1 MPGSILSR
9 VLGLV
14 LIITVFAALTI
25 AATDFLRIGFMSGA
39 GILALVAVA
48 AFIYARRLLA
58 PLTELRRALELLAG
72 GRTDIVVPNLD
83 RRDEAGAMARAVE
96 TIRAA
101 KAAIDRMIEDD
112 RVSLERRQARMERR
126 DRRIGSF
133 EQAITSVS
141 SSLSAAAG
149 HMGEQSGRLGE
160 VATATAA
167 SASAVASA
175 AAQSTANVEAVAAAT
190 EELSASIQDIVRQ
203 VSESSAI
210 ARESVEQAER
220 TNATVAGLADAANR
234 IGEIVAL
241 IGSIAEQTNLL
252 ALNATIEAARA
263 GEAGKGFAIVA
274 AEVKGLATQTARATE
289 DISTQIAALQQVA
302 GDAAGAIGGIG
313 GTIRRIATIVSAIAG
328 AVERQETSTHE
339 IARNVTQVND
349 GTRVVTEHADRALTK
364 ANEASGMAD
373 DGRAV
378 VTRLAGQTEALREHL
393 ESFIQD
399 MRAA

>member
-1 MPGSILSR
+1 MPGSILLR

-25 AATDFLRIGFMSGA
+25 AATDFLRIDFMSKA
-39 GILALVAVA
+39 GILTLTAVA

-58 PLTELRRALELLAG
+58 PMAELRRALELLAEG
-72 GRTDIVVPNLD
+72 QTDIVVPHLD
-83 RRDEAGAMARAVE
+83 RRDETGAMARAVE
-96 TIRAA
+96 TIRAG
-101 KAAIDRMIEDD
+101 KAAVDRAIEDD
-112 RVSLERRQARMERR
+112 RASLERRQARMERR

-133 EQAITSVS
+133 EQAMSTVSV
-141 SSLSAAAG
+141 SLSAAAG
-149 HMGEQSGRLGE
+149 QMGEQSGRLGE

-175 AAQSTANVEAVAAAT
+175 AVQSTTNVEAVAAAT
-190 EELSASIQDIVRQ
+190 EELSGSIQDIVRQ
-203 VSESSAI
+203 VSESSSI

-220 TNATVAGLADAANR
+220 TNATVAGLAEAANR

-263 GEAGKGFAIVA
+263 GEAGKGFAVVA
-274 AEVKGLATQTARATE
+274 SEIKGLATQTARATE
-289 DISTQIAALQQVA
+289 DISAQIAALQQVA

-328 AVERQETSTHE
+328 AVERQETSTRE

-349 GTRVVTEHADRALTK
+349 GTRVVTEHADCALSK
-364 ANEASGMAD
+364 AREASGMAE

-378 VTRLAGQTEALREHL
+378 VTQLASQTEALREHL
-393 ESFIQD
+393 ESFISD

>member
-1 MPGSILSR
+1 MLGTILSR
-9 VLGLV
+9 VIGLV
-14 LIITVFAALTI
+14 FCVVLAATSFLWMDRLTAAGALALT
-25 AATDFLRIGFMSGA
+25 A
-39 GILALVAVA
+39 AVA
-48 AFIYARRLLA
+48 FLLAHRLLA
-58 PLTELRRALELLAG
+58 PLGEVRRALELLAE

-96 TIRAA
+96 TIRAG
-101 KAAIDRMIEDD
+101 KAAVDRTIEDD
-112 RVSLERRQARMERR
+112 RASLERRQARMERR

-133 EQAITSVS
+133 EQAMTTVSVS
-141 SSLSAAAG
+141 LSTAAG

-220 TNATVAGLADAANR
+220 TNATVAGLAEAANR

-328 AVERQETSTHE
+328 AVERQETSTRE

-349 GTRVVTEHADRALTK
+349 GTRVVTEQADRALTK
-364 ANEASGMAD
+364 ANEASGMAE

-378 VTRLAGQTEALREHL
+378 VTRLVGQTEALREHL